1 MTIPLSVLKI
11 MVIQV
16 FAGSDA
22 IQMNS
27 QNDNEDKTTDQIGWI
42 LQQCMLYNK
51 GSKGNE
57 DNNEDFRT
65 VLHSCDV
72 FVHQGYFCNDQ
83 VDADVVEDQYLQA
96 ACTRTR
102 GRSSTIVSRRFPP

>member
-42 LQQCMLYNK
+42 LQQCMLYK
-51 GSKGNE
+51 KGNE
-57 DNNEDFRT
+57 DNKDNFALLR
-65 VLHSCDV
+65 
-72 FVHQGYFCNDQ
+72 
-83 VDADVVEDQYLQA
+83 
-96 ACTRTR
+96 
-102 GRSSTIVSRRFPP
+102 